1 MSLILST
8 PTVPDVSETQ
18 ETWKMT
24 LPVRRYRFN
33 RRWNARSCLGVIEA
47 LDSFPFLFRIIPSC
61 WYIAAVRV
69 TQRFYDTGVH
79 SQQPDKPVCLENLP
93 GKKILLFN
101 MKLMLAKIPSEC
113 EEIYNYIFT
122 HCSLSFFA
130 VKFLLSLISVLSTKM
145 LKPDIIMMQTLRFGN
160 SSLVIN

>member
-69 TQRFYDTGVH
+69 TQRFYDIGVH

-93 GKKILLFN
+93 GKRYYFLTWNWCWPRFPPS
-101 MKLMLAKIPSEC
+101 AKKYII
-113 EEIYNYIFT
+113 IYSHTAY
-122 HCSLSFFA
+122 
-130 VKFLLSLISVLSTKM
+130 
-145 LKPDIIMMQTLRFGN
+145 RFSQSN
-160 SSLVIN
+160 SSCL